1 MMSREI
7 LLRSIKPDMKL
18 TKAFFLQIYGY
29 ELTWPGF
36 AKEAIERL
44 KMAGC
49 SKAEEYY
56 NNVAS
61 EQVEKYERTR
71 KSIAEY
77 LRQHKDERGAKWK
90 SKEKQQEVEQLK
102 TGLQKKS
109 DRELLIL
116 LQRLRT
122 ENIL

>member
-7 LLRSIKPDMKL
+7 LLDSIQPKMRL

-56 NNVAS
+56 NSVAS
-61 EQVEKYERTR
+61 EQAEKYEKVR
-71 KSIAEY
+71 KNVTEF
-77 LRQHKDERGAKWK
+77 LRQHKDEKGR
-90 SKEKQQEVEQLK
+90 KEM
-102 TGLQKKS
+102 KK
-109 DRELLIL
+109 DRSGESRRN
-116 LQRLRT
+116 QSARLP
-122 ENIL
+122 EDW